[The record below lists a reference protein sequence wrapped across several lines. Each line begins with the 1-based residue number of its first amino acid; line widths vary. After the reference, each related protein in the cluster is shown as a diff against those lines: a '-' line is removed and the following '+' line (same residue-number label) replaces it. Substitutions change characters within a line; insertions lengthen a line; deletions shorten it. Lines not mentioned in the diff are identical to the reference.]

1 MRATVTATARYLP
14 ERVLTN
20 ADLEKMVDT
29 SDEWIRNRTGIENRH
44 LVSEGEVTSDM
55 CAQIANRL
63 LEKSKKSAGE
73 IDVILIATCTPDFP
87 VVSTAAIV
95 QDKIG
100 AKNAWGFDIA
110 AACSGFVYAMETG
123 AKMIE
128 SGRYNNVMV
137 MGADTMSSIIDY
149 TDRNTCV
156 IFGDGG
162 GGVLLEP
169 TDTDAG
175 ILDSIL
181 HTDGSGSQYLKVPAG
196 GSVHPASKD
205 TIEKKMH
212 YVYQDGKTVFKFAVK
227 KMADV
232 SKEILDNNG
241 LTGSDIKLFIPHQAN
256 RRIIDAAAKR
266 CGLSADQILVN
277 INKYGNTTAGTIP
290 IALDEAVETDRL
302 NNGDLLLLAAF
313 GGGFTWGSM
322 LIRWEI
328 HSVFRIPMPGASFPE
343 SGHGT

>member
-55 CAQIANRL
+55 CAHIANRL

-87 VVSTAAIV
+87 VVATAAIV

-128 SGRYNNVMV
+128 SGHYNNVMV

-149 TDRNTCV
+149 SDRNTCV

-169 TDTDAG
+169 TDADAG
-175 ILDSIL
+175 VLDSIL

-232 SKEILDNNG
+232 SKKILDNNG
-241 LTGSDIKLFIPHQAN
+241 FTGNDIKLFIPHQAN
-256 RRIIDAAAKR
+256 RRIIDATAKR
-266 CGLSADQILVN
+266 CGLSPDQILVN

-290 IALDEAVETDRL
+290 IALDEAVETNRL

-322 LIRWEI
+322 LIKW
-328 HSVFRIPMPGASFPE
+328 GD
-343 SGHGT
+343 T

>member
-14 ERVLTN
+14 KRVLTN

-44 LVSEGEVTSDM
+44 LVSEGEATSDM
-55 CAQIANRL
+55 CAHIANRL
-63 LEKSKKSAGE
+63 LEKSKKSAEE

-87 VVSTAAIV
+87 VVATAALV

-149 TDRNTCV
+149 SDRNTCV

-175 ILDSIL
+175 VLDSVL

-227 KMADV
+227 KMAEV
-232 SKEILDNNG
+232 SKQILDNNG
-241 LTGSDIKLFIPHQAN
+241 FTGSDVKLFIPHQAN

-266 CGLSADQILVN
+266 CGLRADQILVN

-322 LIRWEI
+322 LIRW
-328 HSVFRIPMPGASFPE
+328 GD
-343 SGHGT
+343 T

>member
-14 ERVLTN
+14 KRVLTN

-44 LVSEGEVTSDM
+44 LVSEGEATSDM
-55 CAQIANRL
+55 CAHIANRL
-63 LEKSKKSAGE
+63 LEKSKKSAEE

-87 VVSTAAIV
+87 VVATAALV

-149 TDRNTCV
+149 SDRNTCV

-175 ILDSIL
+175 VLDSIL

-232 SKEILDNNG
+232 SKQILDNNG
-241 LTGSDIKLFIPHQAN
+241 FTGSDVKLFIPHQAN

-322 LIRWEI
+322 LIRW
-328 HSVFRIPMPGASFPE
+328 GD
-343 SGHGT
+343 T